1 MAQYNHLPIFQ
12 LTYQLTLEIHR
23 ATHQFPREY
32 KYTLGQKLKEIVS
45 DVLDMIVEA
54 NSAEEKTEIL
64 EGARL
69 KLERLRIHLRL
80 ANDLEILGL
89 KRYEAFN
96 RTLEEISKQLS
107 GWLEWSKSKKS
118 GSLKTG

>member
-12 LTYQLTLEIHR
+12 LAYQLTLEIHR

-45 DVLDMIVEA
+45 DVLDIIVEA
-54 NSAEEKTEIL
+54 NSTKEKTEIL

-107 GWLEWSKSKKS
+107 GWLEWSKKKQE
-118 GSLKTG
+118 

>member
-12 LTYQLTLEIHR
+12 LAYQLTLEIHR

-54 NSAEEKTEIL
+54 NSTEEKTEIL
-64 EGARL
+64 EEARL

-107 GWLEWSKSKKS
+107 GWLEWSKKKS
-118 GSLKTG
+118 VYPHTK

>member
-12 LTYQLTLEIHR
+12 LTYQLALEIHR

-80 ANDLEILGL
+80 TNDLEILGL

-107 GWLEWSKSKKS
+107 GWLEWAKSKKS

>member
-12 LTYQLTLEIHR
+12 LAYQLTLEIHR

-45 DVLDMIVEA
+45 DVLDIIVEA
-54 NSAEEKTEIL
+54 NSTKEKTEIL

-107 GWLEWSKSKKS
+107 GWLEWSKQKQE
-118 GSLKTG
+118 